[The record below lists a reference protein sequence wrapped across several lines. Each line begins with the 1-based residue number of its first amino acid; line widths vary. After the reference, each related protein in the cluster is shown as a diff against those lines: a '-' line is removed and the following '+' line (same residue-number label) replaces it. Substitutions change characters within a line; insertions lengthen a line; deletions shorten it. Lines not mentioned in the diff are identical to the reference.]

1 MKIIFNLA
9 IAIVLLTGAPA
20 LAQET
25 TPADFDSRWGPYLGC
40 WTIALG
46 TADYPVAVP
55 AGTTVCVKPTG
66 RNEVTITTTV
76 DGKQVL
82 EQTVVADGSAQQM
95 TQADC
100 RGTQIS
106 EWSRDG
112 ERLFTRVELQCADR
126 PARAVS
132 GISLLANGQWIEA
145 QATLVDGNHDVRV
158 RRYRRAAEPSRGIVP
173 VASPL
178 SIEDIIEASKKVQ
191 SHALEAALDE
201 AGGRYTLNSRV
212 LTQLADGGVSPNVID
227 LMVAQSYPDR
237 FRVERDTYQPSM
249 TADTGYTSGGGST
262 SVFSGSSTS
271 VFIGSA
277 GYPYPYYDPFYYS
290 YYYYSPFAY
299 PYYWGAGYG
308 YRYGYPYRNY
318 YNYYYP
324 GGPYYVNPV
333 PGSVVSGDPIAPPGS
348 PDSRGGSGI
357 VVNGR
362 GYTRVRP
369 SSGSGEGGSVAPR
382 SRSGGGTR
390 SVGSGSDSSSSSS
403 SSGSSGSSSSGGGSV
418 SSGGYSG
425 GGNSGGGG
433 RTAQPR

>member
-1 MKIIFNLA
+1 
-9 IAIVLLTGAPA
+9 
-20 LAQET
+20 
-25 TPADFDSRWGPYLGC
+25 
-40 WTIALG
+40 
-46 TADYPVAVP
+46 
-55 AGTTVCVKPTG
+55 
-66 RNEVTITTTV
+66 
-76 DGKQVL
+76 
-82 EQTVVADGSAQQM
+82 M

-237 FRVERDTYQPSM
+237 FRVERDTYRPSM

-271 VFIGSA
+271 VFIG
-277 GYPYPYYDPFYYS
+277 
-290 YYYYSPFAY
+290 
-299 PYYWGAGYG
+299 
-308 YRYGYPYRNY
+308 
-318 YNYYYP
+318 
-324 GGPYYVNPV
+324 
-333 PGSVVSGDPIAPPGS
+333 I
-348 PDSRGGSGI
+348 
-357 VVNGR
+357 
-362 GYTRVRP
+362 
-369 SSGSGEGGSVAPR
+369 
-382 SRSGGGTR
+382 
-390 SVGSGSDSSSSSS
+390 
-403 SSGSSGSSSSGGGSV
+403 SV
-418 SSGGYSG
+418 SVLRSFLLQLLLLLPVCVSLLL
-425 GGNSGGGG
+425 G
-433 RTAQPR
+433 RWLRLPLRVSLSQLLQLLLSRRAVLREPGPRLRRLG